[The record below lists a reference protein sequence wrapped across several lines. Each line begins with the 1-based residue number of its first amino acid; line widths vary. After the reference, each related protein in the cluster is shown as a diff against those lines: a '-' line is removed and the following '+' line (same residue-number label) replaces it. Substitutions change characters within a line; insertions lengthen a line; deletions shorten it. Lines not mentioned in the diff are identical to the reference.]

1 MSKRARTVH
10 KKKFTKRRRKFNK
23 KTRKTTFKKDVQRV
37 IDKNLENKLAV
48 YKPESAFTSIA
59 GTVQLYRNHVDTL
72 HVNIIYTSQGIQTPD
87 TSQLS
92 NRVGNVIHSKG
103 IGFQFALH
111 DCRRSDVPANRTG
124 SMTTDGH
131 TYERAEIERWFAKGN
146 RTIPLTDANLP
157 STHLTP
163 NIVLRNAIRASLL

>member
-23 KTRKTTFKKDVQRV
+23 KTRKPTFKKDVQRV

-72 HVNIIYTSQGIQTPD
+72 HVNIIYTSQGIQNPD
-87 TSQLS
+87 TSKVA
-92 NRVGNVIHSKG
+92 NRVGDVIHSKR
-103 IGFQFALH
+103 ISFQFALEFSNNMM
-111 DCRRSDVPANRTG
+111 DCVNRKRFIIT
-124 SMTTDGH
+124 
-131 TYERAEIERWFAKGN
+131 K
-146 RTIPLTDANLP
+146 LKP
-157 STHLTP
+157 SP
-163 NIVLRNAIRASLL
+163 